1 MFQCNR
7 LFLVISLIV
16 QTLCCQGQKDRDYWI
31 ERYLSVSYPLQH
43 IKVTSHYGNRK
54 DPFTGKTAFHS
65 GLDLKARN
73 EEVLS
78 MFDGYVECG
87 SKTWGLSG
95 KLLPPLQGD
104 SLRR

>member
-43 IKVTSHYGNRK
+43 IKVTSHVMSSRLVRMDVPGVML
-54 DPFTGKTAFHS
+54 F
-65 GLDLKARN
+65 
-73 EEVLS
+73 
-78 MFDGYVECG
+78 
-87 SKTWGLSG
+87 
-95 KLLPPLQGD
+95 
-104 SLRR
+104 

>member
-43 IKVTSHYGNRK
+43 IKVT
-54 DPFTGKTAFHS
+54 
-65 GLDLKARN
+65 
-73 EEVLS
+73 
-78 MFDGYVECG
+78 
-87 SKTWGLSG
+87 
-95 KLLPPLQGD
+95 
-104 SLRR
+104 